1 MCYSEV
7 FCDMVNLLAKCIFS
21 YSILSVAKVHQDS

>member
-1 MCYSEV
+1 
-7 FCDMVNLLAKCIFS
+7 MVNLLAKCIFS